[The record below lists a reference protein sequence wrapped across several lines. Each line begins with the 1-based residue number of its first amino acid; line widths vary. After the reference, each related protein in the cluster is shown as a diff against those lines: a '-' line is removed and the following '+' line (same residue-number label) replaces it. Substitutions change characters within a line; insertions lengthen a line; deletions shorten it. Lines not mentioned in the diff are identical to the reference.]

1 MADTQWPRYY
11 VFEQRTED
19 APYVHVGSVHASDS
33 EMALLAARDIF
44 ARRPERTNMW
54 VVRDI
59 HIYAKTIEELRASID
74 EDDSGPDIE
83 TEALYQVFG
92 KRSHK
97 GASTLLGSVA
107 AVNVSRALRAARE
120 TYGKESAFVWWII
133 PDAKVIRS
141 RQEEKPA
148 LYESSPGKD
157 YRHENHYPVRTMM
170 MKLKNRKRSADD
182 E

>member
-19 APYVHVGSVHASDS
+19 APFVHVGSVHASDG

-54 VVRDI
+54 VVLDRV
-59 HIYAKTIEELRASID
+59 IYAKTREELPVFA
-74 EDDSGPDIE
+74 E
-83 TEALYQVFG
+83 EAVSSPEPGSEQLYQVFG

-97 GASTLLGSVA
+97 GASTLLGSVQAVDRAQALLA
-107 AVNVSRALRAARE
+107 ALKTFGEDHAL
-120 TYGKESAFVWWII
+120 VWWVI
-133 PDAKVIRS
+133 PDTEVVRS
-141 RQEEKPA
+141 GMEEKPA

-170 MKLKNRKRSADD
+170 MQLRNRKKPGKD
-182 E
+182 